1 MNYDAV
7 EISKRYY
14 VAIEKGSGKTKTL
27 SNKEHKASELPRV
40 MIVVYDVMII
50 IRQIS
55 HCSSHRQML

>member
-14 VAIEKGSGKTKTL
+14 VAIEKVSGKTKTL

-40 MIVVYDVMII
+40 I
-50 IRQIS
+50 
-55 HCSSHRQML
+55 